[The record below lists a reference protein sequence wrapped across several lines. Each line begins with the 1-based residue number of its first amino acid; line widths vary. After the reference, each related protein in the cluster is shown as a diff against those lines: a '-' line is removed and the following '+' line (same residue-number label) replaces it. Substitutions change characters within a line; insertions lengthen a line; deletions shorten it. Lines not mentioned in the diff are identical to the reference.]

1 MKKRLA
7 FWNSFVVVVALLAM
21 LSFGIVFARESVL
34 SSVKEATIALTHAYK
49 NSFDG
54 DLSSLRIEDKNVRE
68 TIIDGGGVVLWDS
81 EEEVSSL
88 PNHLDREEVSA
99 ALEGMPKIV
108 IRSSASLGV
117 EYVYYAERTTIG
129 EAVYVIR
136 IATRASSLTT
146 FLTGYIPWM
155 VLLAI
160 FALLLSCLA
169 VYFCVSRSLN
179 PLRKIETN
187 LENLKNGLPLASLSE
202 KEKRELGKIAYDIDD
217 VSKELSKAMEE
228 LKKEEEK
235 LSLLL
240 ETIPN
245 PVLAVGKDER
255 ILFANRAAKETFSLI
270 GKRVPDN
277 FHLEDGSFYKKN
289 GKTYLTVREES
300 SSYSLFVLNDVT
312 RQTNAEKERK
322 EFVDALSHELKT
334 PLTSIQ
340 GFNDLIALQ
349 AKDKKTKEFTDKIA
363 ASSKRMAR
371 VIADMLSLSK
381 LEEKESEK
389 KDAPLLSLRKEA
401 EAAKANLS
409 LLAKEKGVTVYIDG
423 DMLCPIEAEDAS
435 LILKNL
441 LENAILYNV
450 PNGEVKVTL
459 SDGAI
464 TVSDTGIGI
473 PKEDQERVFERF
485 YRVDKSRSRENGGT
499 GLGLSIVKHAALRY
513 EGRISLTSTP
523 GYGTRVEVRFP
534 KAK

>member
-7 FWNSFVVVVALLAM
+7 FWNSLIVLIALSAM
-21 LSFGIVFARESVL
+21 LSFGILFARESVL
-34 SSVKEATIALTHAYK
+34 SSVEDGTIALTHAYK

-68 TIIDGGGVVLWDS
+68 TIIDKDGVVLWDS
-81 EEEVSSL
+81 EEMASSL
-88 PNHLDREEVSA
+88 PNHLDREEVLA
-99 ALEGMPKIV
+99 AINGTPKIV

-117 EYVYYAERTTIG
+117 EYVYYAETTKVG
-129 EAVYVIR
+129 ETTYIIR
-136 IATRASSLTT
+136 IATKASTLAT

-155 VLLAI
+155 VLLALI
-160 FALLLSCLA
+160 ALSLSCLA
-169 VYFCVSRSLN
+169 VYFSVSRSLN
-179 PLRKIETN
+179 PLRKIEMN
-187 LENLKNGLPLASLSE
+187 LENLKNGAPLSPLNE

-240 ETIPN
+240 ESIPN

-255 ILFANRAAKETFSLI
+255 ILFANRAAKEAFLLV
-270 GKRVPDN
+270 GKRVPEG
-277 FHLEDGSFYKKN
+277 FHLEDGAFYKKE
-289 GKTYLTVREES
+289 GKTYLTVKEES

-334 PLTSIQ
+334 PLTAIE

-349 AKDKKTKEFTDKIA
+349 AKDKKTKEYTSKIA
-363 ASSKRMAR
+363 SSSKRMAR
-371 VIADMLSLSK
+371 VITDMLSLSK

-401 EAAKANLS
+401 EATKANLS
-409 LLAKEKGVTVYIDG
+409 LLAKEKGVTVSIDG
-423 DMLCPIEAEDAS
+423 ETLYPIEMEDAS

-441 LENAILYNV
+441 IENAILYNV

-459 SDGAI
+459 SDGTI

-473 PKEDQERVFERF
+473 PKKDQERVFERF

-499 GLGLSIVKHAALRY
+499 GLGLSIVKHAVLRY
-513 EGRISLTSTP
+513 GGKISLASTP
-523 GYGTRVEVRFP
+523 GYGTTIEIRFP
-534 KAK
+534 KKK

>member
-7 FWNSFVVVVALLAM
+7 FWNSLIVLFALLAM
-21 LSFGIVFARESVL
+21 LSFGILFARESVL
-34 SSVKEATIALTHAYK
+34 SSVEEGTIALTHAYK
-49 NSFDG
+49 NTFDG

-68 TIIDGGGVVLWDS
+68 TIIDVDGMVLWDS
-81 EEEVSSL
+81 EEEASSL
-88 PNHLDREEVSA
+88 PNHLDREEVLSA
-99 ALEGMPKIV
+99 INGAPKIV

-117 EYVYYAERTTIG
+117 EYVYYAETTTVG
-129 EAVYVIR
+129 ETTYVIR
-136 IATRASSLTT
+136 VATKASSLTT

-155 VLLAI
+155 ALLALL
-160 FALLLSCLA
+160 ALSLSCVA
-169 VYFCVSRSLN
+169 VYFSVSHSLN
-179 PLRKIETN
+179 PLRKIEMN
-187 LENLKNGLPLASLSE
+187 LENLKNGAPLSPLNE

-217 VSKELSKAMEE
+217 VSKELYKAMEE

-245 PVLAVGKDER
+245 PVLAVGKDGR

-270 GKRVPDN
+270 GKRIPDS
-277 FHLEDGSFYKKN
+277 FLLEDGAFYKKD
-289 GKTYLTVREES
+289 GKTYLTVKEES
-300 SSYSLFVLNDVT
+300 LSYSLFVLNDVT

-334 PLTSIQ
+334 PLTSIE

-349 AKDKKTKEFTDKIA
+349 AKDKKTKEYTDKIA
-363 ASSKRMAR
+363 ISSKRMAR
-371 VIADMLSLSK
+371 VITDMLSLSK

-409 LLAKEKGVTVYIDG
+409 LLAKEKGVTVFIEG
-423 DMLCPIEAEDAS
+423 DMSYPIEPEDAS

-441 LENAILYNV
+441 IENAILYNITK
-450 PNGEVKVTL
+450 GEVRVIL
-459 SDGAI
+459 SEGTI
-464 TVSDTGIGI
+464 TVLDTGIGI

-513 EGRISLTSTP
+513 EGRIALTSTP
-523 GYGTRVEVRFP
+523 GYGTRIEIRFP
-534 KAK
+534 KAR

>member
-7 FWNSFVVVVALLAM
+7 FWNSLIVLFALLAM

-34 SSVKEATIALTHAYK
+34 SSVEEGTIALTHAYK
-49 NSFDG
+49 NTFDG
-54 DLSSLRIEDKNVRE
+54 DTSSLRIEDKNVRE
-68 TIIDGGGVVLWDS
+68 TIIGADGTVLWDS
-81 EEEVSSL
+81 EEEASSL
-88 PNHLDREEVSA
+88 PNHLDREEVLA
-99 ALEGMPKIV
+99 ALKGTPKIV

-117 EYVYYAERTTIG
+117 EYVYYAETAEVGETTYI
-129 EAVYVIR
+129 IR
-136 IATRASSLTT
+136 VATKASSLTT

-155 VLLAI
+155 ALVAL
-160 FALLLSCLA
+160 FALSFSCLA
-169 VYFCVSRSLN
+169 VYFSVSRSLN
-179 PLRKIETN
+179 PLRKIEMN
-187 LENLKNGLPLASLSE
+187 LENLKNGAPLSPLNE

-217 VSKELSKAMEE
+217 VSKELFEAMEG

-270 GKRVPDN
+270 GKRIPDS
-277 FHLEDGSFYKKN
+277 FHLEDGGFYTKD
-289 GKTYLTVREES
+289 GKTYLTVKEES
-300 SSYSLFVLNDVT
+300 SSYFLFVLNDVT

-349 AKDKKTKEFTDKIA
+349 AKDKKTKEYTNKIA
-363 ASSKRMAR
+363 SSSKRMAR
-371 VIADMLSLSK
+371 VITDMLSLSK
-381 LEEKESEK
+381 LEEKEDEK

-401 EAAKANLS
+401 EAVKANLS
-409 LLAKEKGVTVYIDG
+409 LLAKEKGVRVSIEG
-423 DMLCPIEAEDAS
+423 DMSASIEAEDAS

-441 LENAILYNV
+441 LENAILYNL
-450 PNGEVKVTL
+450 PNGEVTVIL
-459 SDGAI
+459 SEGTI

-499 GLGLSIVKHAALRY
+499 GLGLSIVKHAVLRY
-513 EGRISLTSTP
+513 DGRINLSSTP
-523 GYGTRVEVRFP
+523 GYGTRIEIRFP